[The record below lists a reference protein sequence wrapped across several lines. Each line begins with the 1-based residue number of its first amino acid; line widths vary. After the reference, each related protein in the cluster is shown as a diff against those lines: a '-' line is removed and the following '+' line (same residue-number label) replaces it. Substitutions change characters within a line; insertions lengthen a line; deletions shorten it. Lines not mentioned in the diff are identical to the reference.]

1 MDAPPASRHP
11 RLRSFS
17 GWTRLIFPSHCY
29 RNAHMSTDFYNAFY
43 RHATD
48 ADLLLDKERWAN
60 ADHHYGLAAECALK
74 AILLQQGISSKGGD
88 IADPKYKQHIDKL
101 WEKYQSFMQ
110 TKNTYV
116 LPTRNSF
123 HDWSIDQR
131 YAHENDI
138 TEQTARNHGAAVASL
153 KKIVKK
159 AELAGVL
166 P

>member
-1 MDAPPASRHP
+1 MK
-11 RLRSFS
+11 
-17 GWTRLIFPSHCY
+17 
-29 RNAHMSTDFYNAFY
+29 TDFHNAFY

-48 ADLLLDKERWAN
+48 ADLLLDQKRWAN

-74 AILLQQGISSKGGD
+74 AILLQQGISSKDGD
-88 IADPKYKQHIDKL
+88 MTEHKYKQHINTL
-101 WEKYQSFMQ
+101 WDNYQSFMQ
-110 TKNTYV
+110 TKNAYV
-116 LPTRNSF
+116 LQEKNPFQN
-123 HDWSIDQR
+123 WLINQR

-138 TEQTARNHGAAVASL
+138 TEQTARTHGAAVASL

>member
-101 WEKYQSFMQ
+101 WDKYQSFMQ